1 MPCFFI
7 SDYDYDYEEPK
18 KEEKGGKCMKG
29 NRCGKAEKDPKDS
42 KKGTGTFLFSWIL
55 QNKVSQMD
63 HKISP
68 AFIFQIMIM
77 IMKNQRRKKRVEN
90 V

>member
-1 MPCFFI
+1 MCFIFI
-7 SDYDYDYEEPK
+7 SDYDYEEPK
-18 KEEKGGKCMKG
+18 KEGKGGKCMKG

-42 KKGTGTFLFSWIL
+42 KKGTGTFSFSWML
-55 QNKVSQMD
+55 QNKMNLMD
-63 HKISP
+63 YIICP

-90 V
+90 A